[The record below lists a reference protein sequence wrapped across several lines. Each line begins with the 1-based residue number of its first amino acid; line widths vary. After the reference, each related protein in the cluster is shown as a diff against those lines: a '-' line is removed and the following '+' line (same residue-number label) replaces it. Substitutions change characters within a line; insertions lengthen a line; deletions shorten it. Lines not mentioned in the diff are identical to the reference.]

1 MRRISVVIPVRAL
14 TVHSEGSFFCQ
25 TGTVQTKKSGDVET
39 PPSYLIMRKN
49 SYSREAC
56 NYFLIFT
63 SNSDQAAISNRMA
76 EPP

>member
-1 MRRISVVIPVRAL
+1 
-14 TVHSEGSFFCQ
+14 
-25 TGTVQTKKSGDVET
+25 VQTERMQKKLGDVET

-63 SNSDQAAISNRMA
+63 SNSDQAAISNSMA